1 MGTARLG
8 ALFNDLSIL
17 RPPPEVCAVLV
28 STQFARVPD
37 NGIAC
42 DPDRDI
48 GITVAERPRPSRP
61 GRIDWFYHRV
71 VLRYR
76 RSCDHFL
83 ARVRMEHSAS

>member
-42 DPDRDI
+42 DPNRDI
-48 GITVAERPRPSRP
+48 GITVAERP
-61 GRIDWFYHRV
+61 
-71 VLRYR
+71 
-76 RSCDHFL
+76 
-83 ARVRMEHSAS
+83 